1 MKNLVYLQNDEP
13 VCSSLQVADKFEKR
27 HDRVLRAIDN
37 LLESL
42 PQKWGG
48 LKNVYS
54 QQAQSR

>member
-42 PQKWGG
+42 PQK
-48 LKNVYS
+48 
-54 QQAQSR
+54 